1 MEEEI
6 WKDLQRGI
14 SWKKIADKYR
24 VGISMIQKV
33 KQQGKYYLNLD
44 TGEEEFSAKKIP
56 IERQIYHYLLYRNEI
71 KNYEELEKYL
81 NVTRST
87 IFRWRDKPKLIDINM
102 IMNKVNEFLGLQQTI
117 TPKERKKRKQNNKRN
132 RVGLYFLY
140 QNHKLM
146 YIGKSKD
153 INKRLYQH
161 SHNSHIEGLEGTYD
175 VKIILI
181 GNEKDTE
188 LAERVY
194 ISMLKPPLNKEF
206 VDELECGGFFSELM
220 NRIPKGYSRRIEIKE
235 KR

>member
-14 SWKKIADKYR
+14 SWNKIAKKYR
-24 VGISMIQKV
+24 VAKSTIQRI

-44 TGEEEFSAKKIP
+44 TGEEEFSAKKIS
-56 IERQIYHYLLYRNEI
+56 IERQIYHYLLYNELI
-71 KNYEELEKYL
+71 EYQ
-81 NVTRST
+81 S
-87 IFRWRDKPKLIDINM
+87 KLS
-102 IMNKVNEFLGLQQTI
+102 EFLGVDSRNFSRWKHVPKLVILDEVKRFLDSQQI
-117 TPKERKKRKQNNKRN
+117 IIKPKKKN
-132 RVGLYFLY
+132 RIGLYFLY

-194 ISMLKPPLNKEF
+194 ISILKPPLNKEF

>member
-6 WKDLQRGI
+6 WKDLQRGMSI
-14 SWKKIADKYR
+14 RKVADKYR
-24 VGISMIQKV
+24 CSTKTVQRIKKYGRYCSTIKGDIIFTSNNVSEEELIFNTISSQTSLTYYIVGEWMYS
-33 KQQGKYYLNLD
+33 NLD
-44 TGEEEFSAKKIP
+44 IKGRKDSFLRKCKSWESKDV
-56 IERQIYHYLLYRNEI
+56 RLI
-71 KNYEELEKYL
+71 KNDL
-81 NVTRST
+81 N
-87 IFRWRDKPKLIDINM
+87 IGIPHKDKLI
-102 IMNKVNEFLGLQQTI
+102 
-117 TPKERKKRKQNNKRN
+117 
-132 RVGLYFLY
+132 GLYFLY

-161 SHNSHIEGLEGTYD
+161 SYNSHIEGLEGTYD
-175 VKIILI
+175 VKIIEI

-206 VDELECGGFFSELM
+206 IDELECGGFFSELM
-220 NRIPKGYSRRIEIKE
+220 NRIPKDYNRRIEIKE

>member
-1 MEEEI
+1 MENLELLI
-6 WKDLQRGI
+6 KQDLDDGI
-14 SWKKIADKYR
+14 GMLSIAKKYG
-24 VGISMIQKV
+24 VGTSMVQKV
-33 KQQGKYYLNLD
+33 KKQGKYYLNPD

-71 KNYEELEKYL
+71 KNYEKLEKYL

-87 IFRWRDKPKLIDINM
+87 IFRWKDKPKLIDINM

-117 TPKERKKRKQNNKRN
+117 TPKERKKRKTKKKRN
-132 RVGLYFLY
+132 RIGLYFLY

-161 SHNSHIEGLEGTYD
+161 SYNSHIEGLEGTYD

-188 LAERVY
+188 LA

-220 NRIPKGYSRRIEIKE
+220 NRIPKDYNRRIEIKE